1 MKEVM
6 VIEYGSPLFAKG
18 VDNFMFV
25 KRVQGWEIQLDAD
38 KRQVIFTR

>member
-6 VIEYGSPLFAKG
+6 VIGYDSALFLEG
-18 VDNFMFV
+18 VGNFMFV

-38 KRQVIFTR
+38 KRQVVFTR